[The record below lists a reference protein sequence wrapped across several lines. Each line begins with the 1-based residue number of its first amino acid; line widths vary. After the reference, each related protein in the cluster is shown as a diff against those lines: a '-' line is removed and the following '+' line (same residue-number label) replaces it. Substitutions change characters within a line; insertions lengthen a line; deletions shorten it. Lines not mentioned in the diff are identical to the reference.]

1 MSKVKLNPKYK
12 SLYSSNARYHVIT
25 GGRNSGK
32 SFGVTVFILQLT
44 YEAGHKVLY
53 TRYTMTS
60 AKKSI
65 IPEFRAKIE
74 LLGVEEVFDVTDAK
88 ITNKLTGSSIIFS
101 GIQTSSGNQTANL
114 KSIAGITTWVLDE
127 AEEMTEESNFDTID
141 LSVRVKGIQ
150 NRVIMIMNP
159 TTKEHFVYS
168 KFFEERGVA
177 GGYNGVIEDVNY
189 IHTTYLDN
197 IENVEEGSLKNIERM
212 KKTHPEKYAHVILG
226 GWRDRAEG
234 VIFTD
239 WSIGDFNDDLD
250 SIFGQD
256 FGFSNDPSTLVEVA
270 VDKKNRTIYLKEH
283 LCKVSL
289 SGKVLGD
296 YNRRIAG
303 NKLIVCD
310 NSDPRLRTELNAMGL
325 NMTPTLKFKDSIM
338 TGIQLMQDYH
348 MVVDKSSV
356 NLIKELNNYVFKPT
370 GTNGGKSVPI
380 DKWNHNL
387 DAARYAVQYLLGRTI
402 ARGKYIFS

>member
-1 MSKVKLNPKYK
+1 MSSVNLHHKYK
-12 SLYSSNARYHVIT
+12 PMLKNKGKYFIVT
-25 GGRNSGK
+25 GGRGSGK
-32 SFGVTVFILQLT
+32 SFGVTVCVLLLT
-44 YEAGHKVLY
+44 YEEGHKILY
-53 TRYTMTS
+53 TRYTMSS
-60 AKKSI
+60 AEKSI
-65 IPEFRAKIE
+65 IPEFLEKIE
-74 LLGVEEVFDVTDAK
+74 LMGLQDVFEVTK
-88 ITNKLTGSSIIFS
+88 KTITNKLTGSSIMFS
-101 GIQTSSGNQTANL
+101 GIQTASGDQTANL
-114 KSIAGITTWVLDE
+114 KSINGLTTFVLDE
-127 AEEMTEESNFDTID
+127 GEELLDEEKFDKIN
-141 LSVRVKGIQ
+141 LSIRKKGVQ
-150 NRVIMIMNP
+150 NRCIVIMNP
-159 TTKEHFVYS
+159 TTKEHFIYS
-168 KFFEERGVA
+168 KFFEARGVPEGSNTQSGNA
-177 GGYNGVIEDVNY
+177 TY
-189 IHTTYLDN
+189 IHTTYIDNLDN
-197 IENVEEGSLKNIERM
+197 LDEDFIAEAEDM
-212 KKTHPEKYAHVILG
+212 KARNPEKYKHQILG
-226 GWRDRAEG
+226 GWLDRAEG

-402 ARGKYIFS
+402 ARGKYVFS